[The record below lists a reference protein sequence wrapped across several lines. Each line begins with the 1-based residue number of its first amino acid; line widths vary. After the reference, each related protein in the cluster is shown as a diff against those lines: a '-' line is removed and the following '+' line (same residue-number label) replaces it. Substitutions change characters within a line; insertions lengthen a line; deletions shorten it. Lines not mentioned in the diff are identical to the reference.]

1 MGDTPARRQLR
12 LVRILVVVAGVCA
25 IAWSISAIRIYRAEP
40 AFANS
45 ASAILA
51 GDQFSPEQLKLFT
64 QQVEA
69 GPVGSVRSVALS
81 NIAIIWLQLAEA
93 AVQSG
98 DAHLAA
104 SALDKLQVAVAAALQ
119 GSPTSSFMWLTDY
132 WARSVRSGNTADGL
146 KSLGMSYALG
156 ANEGWIAFRRSPLA
170 LSAFTS
176 LPDRLAE
183 QVLAEF
189 VGLVRSGFYEQAS
202 NILAGSGE
210 SVRDKLLNRLVQVDD
225 DDRRRFAKALASK
238 GLDDIVVPGVEMHS
252 SRPF

>member
-12 LVRILVVVAGVCA
+12 LARILVVVAGVCA

-104 SALDKLQVAVAAALQ
+104 SALNKLQVAVAAALQ
-119 GSPTSSFMWLTDY
+119 GSPTSSFMWLTD
-132 WARSVRSGNTADGL
+132 
-146 KSLGMSYALG
+146 
-156 ANEGWIAFRRSPLA
+156 
-170 LSAFTS
+170 
-176 LPDRLAE
+176 
-183 QVLAEF
+183 
-189 VGLVRSGFYEQAS
+189 
-202 NILAGSGE
+202 
-210 SVRDKLLNRLVQVDD
+210 
-225 DDRRRFAKALASK
+225 
-238 GLDDIVVPGVEMHS
+238 
-252 SRPF
+252 

>member
-1 MGDTPARRQLR
+1 MGDPPARRKLR
-12 LVRILVVVAGVCA
+12 LVRVLVAAVGVCA

-51 GDQFSPEQLKLFT
+51 GDRFSSEQLKMLT
-64 QQVEA
+64 QRVEA
-69 GPVGSVRSVALS
+69 APAGSLRSVAL
-81 NIAIIWLQLAEA
+81 NDITIIWLQLAEA
-93 AVQSG
+93 AVRSG
-98 DAHLAA
+98 DARLAVG
-104 SALDKLQVAVAAALQ
+104 ALDKLQVAVAAAIQ
-119 GSPTSSFMWLTDY
+119 ASPTNSFMWVTDY
-132 WARSVRSGNTADGL
+132 WARSVRSGNKADGL

-156 ANEGWIAFRRSPLA
+156 ANEGWIALRRNPLA

-176 LPDRLAE
+176 LPDKLAE
-183 QVLAEF
+183 RVLTEF
-189 VGLVRSGFYEQAS
+189 AGLVRSGFYEQAA

-210 SVRDKLLNRLVQVDD
+210 SVRDKLLNRLIKVDD

>member
-1 MGDTPARRQLR
+1 MGDPPARRQLP

-51 GDQFSPEQLKLFT
+51 GDRFSPEQLKMLT

-69 GPVGSVRSVALS
+69 APVGSLRSAAL
-81 NIAIIWLQLAEA
+81 NDIAIIWLQLTEA
-93 AVQSG
+93 AVQSS
-98 DAHLAA
+98 DAPLAV
-104 SALDKLQVAVAAALQ
+104 SALDKLQVAVAAAIQ
-119 GSPTSSFMWLTDY
+119 ASPTSSFMWLTDY
-132 WARSVRSGNTADGL
+132 WARSVRSGNKADGL

-156 ANEGWIAFRRSPLA
+156 ENEGWIALRRNPLA

-176 LPDRLAE
+176 LPDKLAE
-183 QVLAEF
+183 QVLTEF
-189 VGLVRSGFYEQAS
+189 TGLVRSGFYEQAA

-252 SRPF
+252 SGPF